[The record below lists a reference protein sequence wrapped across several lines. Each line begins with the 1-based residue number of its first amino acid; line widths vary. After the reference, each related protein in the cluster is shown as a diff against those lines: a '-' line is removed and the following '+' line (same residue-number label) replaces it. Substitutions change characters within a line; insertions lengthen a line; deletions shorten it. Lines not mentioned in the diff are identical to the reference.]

1 MALSNVDRELLEQCF
16 SGSELAWR
24 MFCDRYLGLVVQVVA
39 HTTRS
44 FGQSAGQSAGQST
57 GAAQDVTRRDA
68 LVVET
73 FNALLEKDFA
83 VLRRF
88 RGESSLGTY
97 IAVVARR
104 FLVKRLQQRT
114 A

>member
-1 MALSNVDRELLEQCF
+1 MVRFPTRCATVTLSNVDRELLDQCF

-39 HTTRS
+39 HTM
-44 FGQSAGQSAGQST
+44 QSLGGP
-57 GAAQDVTRRDA
+57 QDGSRRDA

-83 VLRRF
+83 ALRRF

-97 IAVVARR
+97 VAVVSRR
-104 FLVKRLQQRT
+104 YLVKRLQQR
-114 A
+114 AA

>member
-44 FGQSAGQSAGQST
+44 FGQSAGQST

>member
-1 MALSNVDRELLEQCF
+1 MTLSNVDRELLEQCF

-39 HTTRS
+39 HTT
-44 FGQSAGQSAGQST
+44 QSLGGPSPAGP
-57 GAAQDVTRRDA
+57 QDVTRRDA

-73 FNALLEKDFA
+73 FSALLEKDFA

-104 FLVKRLQQRT
+104 YLVKRLQQRT